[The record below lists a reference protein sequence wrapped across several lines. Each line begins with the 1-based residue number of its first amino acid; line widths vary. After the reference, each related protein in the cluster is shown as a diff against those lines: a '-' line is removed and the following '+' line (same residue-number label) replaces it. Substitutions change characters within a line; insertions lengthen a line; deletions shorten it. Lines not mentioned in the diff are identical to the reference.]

1 MSEQI
6 IMMIE
11 RTNEIVNNFIWGPV
25 MLALLVGTG
34 ILISFR
40 SGFPQITK
48 IGTILKNT
56 CGKLFHADIRKKDE
70 SGISQY
76 QAIATALAST
86 VGTGNISGVATAI
99 VAGGPGAIFWM
110 WISALFG
117 IMTKF
122 AEVTLSVKYRQKNEK
137 NEWVGGPM
145 YYIENGLNMRWLG
158 VMFAVFAA
166 IASLGTGNMTQCNS
180 ISVALSST
188 LNISPSVTGLLLCL
202 IAAVVI
208 FGGINRI
215 AKVTEK
221 LVPMMGAFYI
231 LIGIVTI
238 LLHVKALPAAF
249 GLIIKSAFN
258 PTAAFGGALGYT
270 AMSAVRFGIAR
281 GVFSNE
287 AGLGSGPIAH
297 AASNT
302 DNPVKQ
308 GMWGAFE
315 VIFSTFIICTI
326 TGLVIL
332 MSGLW
337 TEGGNLDGAALSIEA
352 FSGSLGVVIGKL
364 GVSFGIVLFALSTLL
379 GWSYYG
385 EKAIEY
391 VFKGRACVGKIK
403 FIYKLLYIAMCYI
416 GSVGGLKLVW
426 GISDTLNGMMAL
438 PNLIALVAL
447 SGTVTKMIREFFN
460 EKEKTKVIEKIGSEE
475 MSV

>member
-6 IMMIE
+6 IIMIE
-11 RTNEIVNNFIWGPV
+11 KANEVVNNFIWGPV
-25 MLALLVGTG
+25 MLALLIGTG
-34 ILISFR
+34 VLISFR
-40 SGFPQITK
+40 SGFPQIRK
-48 IGTILKNT
+48 MGTILKNT
-56 CGKLFHADIRKKDE
+56 GGKLFHADIRKKDE

-110 WISALFG
+110 WVSALFG

-145 YYIENGLNMRWLG
+145 YYIENGLHMRWLG

-188 LNISPSVTGLLLCL
+188 LNISPSITGMVLC
-202 IAAVVI
+202 IVASVVI

-238 LLHVKALPAAF
+238 ILNIKALPDAF
-249 GLIIKSAFN
+249 LLIFKCAFK
-258 PTAAFGGALGYT
+258 PSAAFGGALGYT
-270 AMSAVRFGIAR
+270 VMNAVRFGIAR

-302 DNPVKQ
+302 DNPVRQ

-337 TEGGNLDGAALSIEA
+337 TEGGALDGAALSIEA
-352 FSGSLGVVIGKL
+352 FSGSLGALGKI

-391 VFKGRACVGKIK
+391 VFKERPCVGKIK
-403 FIYKLLYIAMCYI
+403 LIYKLIYIAMCYV

-447 SGTVTKMIREFFN
+447 SGIVCGMIKDFF
-460 EKEKTKVIEKIGSEE
+460 KIEKTSDSIEAKSKKPF
-475 MSV
+475 VA